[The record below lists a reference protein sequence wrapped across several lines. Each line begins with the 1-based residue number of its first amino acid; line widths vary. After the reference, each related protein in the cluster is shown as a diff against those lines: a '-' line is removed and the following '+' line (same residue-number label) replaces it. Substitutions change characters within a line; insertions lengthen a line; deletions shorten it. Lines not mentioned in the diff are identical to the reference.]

1 MELLKQLYAIH
12 AHSGQEKGIR
22 KFIKRYI
29 TDNIPAA
36 DICCDKLGN
45 MYVTKGISE
54 TYPCVVAHLDQ
65 VQRIHSKDF
74 RAIETQDIIF
84 GYSSSNRR
92 QEGLGADDK
101 NGIWVALK
109 CLMKNKALKVA
120 FFVGEEVGCV
130 GSSAADLSFFENC
143 RFVIE
148 PDRRGYN
155 DLITEISWTSL
166 CSEKFLSD
174 TQFKQFAYKQADGLM
189 TDIEVLRERGL
200 AISCINL
207 SCGYYEPHTDCEF
220 TVKRDLLN
228 CLDFVQHII
237 ERCTDVYAYEPQEFS
252 RGYYCGDDSFME
264 DELFEMMMEHPDY
277 TADDMWD
284 AYQTNFPGFSRED
297 FIAMYEECAFAY
309 DIDIPKPKSKKK
321 SSTKKENST
330 KEYIYFTKKQSPKD
344 ARQINF

>member
-12 AHSGQEKGIR
+12 AKSGQEKHIR

-29 TDNIPAA
+29 ADNSPNTNIRF
-36 DICCDKLGN
+36 DKLGN
-45 MYVTKGISE
+45 IYITKGKSE
-54 TYPCVVAHLDQ
+54 TYPCIVAHLDQ

-74 RAIETQDIIF
+74 RAIETSDIIF

-101 NGIWVALK
+101 NGIWIALK
-109 CLMKNKALKVA
+109 SLMKNEVLKVA

-130 GSSAADLSFFENC
+130 GSSAADLSFFEDC

-148 PDRRGYN
+148 PDRRGYD

-174 TQFKQFAYKQADGLM
+174 TQFERFGYKQTEGLM

-207 SCGYYEPHTDCEF
+207 SCGYYEPHSDTEF
-220 TVKRDLLN
+220 TIKNDLRN

-237 ERCTDVYAYEPQEFS
+237 EHCTDVYPHEFKELPYE
-252 RGYYCGDDSFME
+252 YYYGDNGFVE
-264 DELFEMMMEHPDY
+264 DEFLEMMMEHPDY

-284 AYQTNFPGFSRED
+284 AYQTNFPESTRED
-297 FIAMYEECAFAY
+297 FIALYEEYALAY
-309 DIDIPKPKSKKK
+309 DFDIPKATTKRKNSRRKDYSTVEYTCVGKQKPQKK
-321 SSTKKENST
+321 
-330 KEYIYFTKKQSPKD
+330 
-344 ARQINF
+344 